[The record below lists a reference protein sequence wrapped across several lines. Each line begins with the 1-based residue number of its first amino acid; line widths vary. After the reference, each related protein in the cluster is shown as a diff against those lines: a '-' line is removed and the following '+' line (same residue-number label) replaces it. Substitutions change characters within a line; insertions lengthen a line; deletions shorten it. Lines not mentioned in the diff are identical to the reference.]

1 MRETFKQLARY
12 FSPYRWPIA
21 LGIACILVSMCFGLL
36 VPYLVGMAIDD
47 LGAEI
52 TWPKIIYYPL
62 VILAANFGSGI
73 FLFLQRRL
81 LINTS
86 RHIEFDM
93 RETFYARL
101 VHQPL
106 GFFHNN
112 RIGDLM
118 ARATNDL
125 AAVRQIFGP
134 MILYSFQAIFALL
147 IVLPILL
154 NISVK
159 LTLLMLIPLPL
170 VSLTVK
176 YLGDQIHRRFEKIQE
191 FFSDI
196 TARAQENLSGVRVVR
211 AYAQEEAEIER
222 FQVLNREYATKN
234 LQLVK
239 FAAAMRPMLFFFIG
253 LGFVVIVAVGVP
265 MAVRGEIT
273 AGNFTSFI
281 LYLQRMIWYLIAL
294 GYVVN
299 LWQRGTASLKRFN
312 AILETEPAIADAP
325 DAAERPPIKG
335 DIEFRD
341 LTFAYN
347 GKPVLHDIDLKI
359 EHGHTV
365 ALVGKT
371 GSGKSTLVSL
381 VPRLIDAPDGSVL
394 VDGRPVREYKI
405 DQLRGAV
412 GFVPQETFLFSDTLA
427 ANIAFGVG
435 DFSPPRRRDA
445 EIVPSAGNSVNATD
459 PLAGSGVDAS
469 FSVSPRLRGS
479 ISVKKAAEI
488 AGLADDIQDFPN
500 KYDQLVGERGITL
513 SGGQKQRTA
522 IARAVMRNPRILI
535 LDDSLS
541 AVDTYTEE
549 KILHN
554 LRAVREGRTT
564 LVVSHRISTIRDA
577 DLICVMSDGRIIER
591 GTHEELLRLDG
602 EYADLYERQRLEE
615 ELDATE

>member
-1 MRETFKQLARY
+1 MEQLRGFARY
-12 FSPYRWPIA
+12 FTPYKWTI
-21 LGIACILVSMCFGLL
+21 LIGISCILVSMSFGLL
-36 VPYLVGMAIDD
+36 IPYLVGMAVDD
-47 LGAEI
+47 LGAGI
-52 TWPKIIYYPL
+52 TWGKIVYYPL

-81 LINTS
+81 LINAS

-93 RETFYARL
+93 RELFYERL
-101 VHQPL
+101 IDQPAE
-106 GFFHNN
+106 FFHNN

-125 AAVRQIFGP
+125 AAVRQIVGP

-176 YLGDQIHRRFEKIQE
+176 YLGEQVHKRFEKIQE

-211 AYAQEEAEIER
+211 AYAQEEAEIEQ
-222 FQVLNREYATKN
+222 FQVLNREYAAKN

-239 FAAAMRPMLFFFIG
+239 FAAATRPLLFFFIG
-253 LGFVVIVAVGVP
+253 LGFVVIVAVGVQ
-265 MAVRGEIT
+265 MAVNGEIT

-299 LWQRGTASLKRFN
+299 LYQRGTASLKRFN
-312 AILETEPAIADAP
+312 SILETEPTIKDLP
-325 DAAERPPIKG
+325 GVGQQPPIKG
-335 DIEFRD
+335 EIEFKD

-359 EHGHTV
+359 EQGKTI

-381 VPRLIDAPDGSVL
+381 IPRLLDAPDGNVL
-394 VDGRPVREYKI
+394 VDGKPVRDYPIE
-405 DQLRGAV
+405 QLRRSI

-427 ANIAFGVG
+427 NNIAFGVENG
-435 DFSPPRRRDA
+435 NVKMENGKLGTNDNSQSSFLRSQFSIEDA
-445 EIVPSAGNSVNATD
+445 ARV
-459 PLAGSGVDAS
+459 
-469 FSVSPRLRGS
+469 
-479 ISVKKAAEI
+479 

-500 KYDQLVGERGITL
+500 KYEQLVGERGITL

-522 IARAVMRNPRILI
+522 IARAVMRDPRILI

-554 LRAVREGRTT
+554 LRDVREGRTT

-577 DLICVMSDGRIIER
+577 DLICVMADGSIIER
-591 GTHEELLRLDG
+591 GTHDELLALDG
-602 EYADLYERQRLEE
+602 EYADLYERQRLED
-615 ELDATE
+615 ELESTD